1 MLAHRK
7 KDKVVLI
14 GSNINQNLKDKADY
28 VFNIENID
36 YNIENEALLP
46 LQQIIFGQ
54 ILSFLKSKELGITP
68 DNPCPTG
75 EVNRVVQGVI
85 LHDLNK

>member
-1 MLAHRK
+1 M
-7 KDKVVLI
+7 I

>member
-1 MLAHRK
+1 MNK
-7 KDKVVLI
+7 ETDKI
-14 GSNINQNLKDKADY
+14 SKINNKNINIYKHNDTFIALFKK
-28 VFNIENID
+28 ENIY

>member
-7 KDKVVLI
+7 EDKVVLI